1 MALKGIVIDAGH
13 GGTDGGAQG
22 NSISEKEL
30 TLKISQYMFDRLKEL
45 NIPVK
50 MTRTADETLSS
61 SDRVKRILNSFGN
74 TKDVIVISNHINAGG
89 GDGAEI
95 IYALR
100 NNNVLSSKIANE
112 IEKEG
117 QNIRKYY
124 QQRLP
129 SNPMKDYYFI
139 HRDTPNTEALI
150 VEYGFLDSKGDDVE
164 QLKTKYKDYAEAVI
178 RAICE
183 YKGIKYT
190 APYNSTFYTVKKG
203 DSLWSIATK
212 FGLTVD
218 KLKDINNLKTNN
230 IYVGQNLKVKTEEE
244 KEVEDYLIYT
254 VKKGDSLY
262 KIASLYNTTVETL
275 MNINNLDNTNLT
287 INQQLLVPKTIENK
301 NKGINYV
308 VVKGDTLYSIA
319 NKYKVK
325 VNDLIDANNL
335 ESTNLKI
342 GQILFIPGTES
353 FTTYTVEKGDSLYKI
368 ANKYGVTI
376 EDLMTEKN
384 LEGSLLVIGKTL
396 IIPTK

>member
-1 MALKGIVIDAGH
+1 MALTGVVVDAGH

-50 MTRTADETLSS
+50 MTRTTDETLSS

-244 KEVEDYLIYT
+244 KEVEDYLLYT

-262 KIASLYNTTVETL
+262 KIASLYNTTVEIL

-325 VNDLIDANNL
+325 VNDLIGANNL

-368 ANKYGVTI
+368 ANKYGVAI
-376 EDLMTEKN
+376 EDLMKENN
-384 LEGSLLVIGKTL
+384 LEGSLLVIGQTL

>member
-50 MTRTADETLSS
+50 MTRTTDETLSS

-74 TKDVIVISNHINAGG
+74 SKDVIVISNHINAGG

-100 NNNVLSSKIANE
+100 NNSSLSSKIANE

-150 VEYGFLDSKGDDVE
+150 VEYGFLDSTKDDVE

-183 YKGIKYT
+183 YKGINYT
-190 APYNSTFYTVKKG
+190 TPYNSTFYTVKKG
-203 DSLWSIATK
+203 DSLWSIANK

-262 KIASLYNTTVETL
+262 KIASIYNTTVETL
-275 MNINNLDNTNLT
+275 MNINNLENTNLT
-287 INQQLLVPKTIENK
+287 INQQLLIPKTSNAI

-376 EDLMTEKN
+376 EDLMKENN
-384 LEGSLLVIGKTL
+384 LEGSLLVIGQTL